1 MREIDPRGIELL
13 DDATLAA
20 MRRMTSDQKLRASFD
35 LWRYAR
41 DRTEAAVR
49 WQHPGWD
56 HADVRKEVA
65 RRILRG
71 SG

>member
-1 MREIDPRGIELL
+1 MKDVDPRRIELL
-13 DDATLAA
+13 DEVTLAA

-49 WQHPGWD
+49 WQYPD
-56 HADVRKEVA
+56 FDDRAVRKEVA